1 MIDKITNMIDKN
13 MDPNNPEFLKLSA
26 ELAQLL
32 ENKEANE
39 LYMKENNKTEDE
51 RLREIEE
58 EEKFQKKVD
67 VSKPH
72 LTNLNEDP

>member
-1 MIDKITNMIDKN
+1 
-13 MDPNNPEFLKLSA
+13 
-26 ELAQLL
+26 
-32 ENKEANE
+32 
-39 LYMKENNKTEDE
+39 MKENNKTEDE

-67 VSKPH
+67 ISKPH